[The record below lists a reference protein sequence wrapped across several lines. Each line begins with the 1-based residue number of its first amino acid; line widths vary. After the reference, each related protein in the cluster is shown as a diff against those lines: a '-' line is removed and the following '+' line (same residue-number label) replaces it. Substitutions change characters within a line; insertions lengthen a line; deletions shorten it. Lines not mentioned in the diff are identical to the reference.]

1 MQYRPLIIAGPSGV
15 GKGTLIKKLTEGTY
29 PNKFG
34 FSVSYTTRTP
44 RDGEVNGTHYNF
56 VTKEKFEQMIA
67 EDAFIEHCQVHTN
80 FYGTAK
86 SQINQIQQSKKI
98 PLLDIDV
105 QGALKFNKAFPDSNF
120 VAILPPSIDSL
131 KERLIGRG
139 TETEKTLKTRIG
151 NAQKEMDTILKES
164 DIFQYRVT
172 NDDLDEA
179 SLVLGNLV
187 TVLYNEELKWSQ
199 EDCNEKDVDDG
210 GCKAFLRKP
219 APLFTANAWW

>member
-1 MQYRPLIIAGPSGV
+1 
-15 GKGTLIKKLTEGTY
+15 
-29 PNKFG
+29 
-34 FSVSYTTRTP
+34 
-44 RDGEVNGTHYNF
+44 
-56 VTKEKFEQMIA
+56 
-67 EDAFIEHCQVHTN
+67 
-80 FYGTAK
+80 
-86 SQINQIQQSKKI
+86 
-98 PLLDIDV
+98 V

-139 TETEKTLKTRIG
+139 TETEQTLKTRIG

-187 TVLYNEELKWSQ
+187 TVLYNEELK
-199 EDCNEKDVDDG
+199 
-210 GCKAFLRKP
+210 
-219 APLFTANAWW
+219 